1 MVLHVLA
8 FIVLLF
14 SHCVNAQAPEEPTLL
29 QNLTIDFTPLN
40 EYANVLFPVDVV
52 SMETPIAIRYVLVF
66 TIPFYEVFA
75 ACDSKALGFLGKR
88 NVILPHLCEPLSIAK
103 TTAFL
108 MSRLYR
114 SQFPLEGRN
123 LEAFLIRQGLDP
135 TSDST
140 DPTTEIG
147 IANAMAVDLVAYL
160 ETDGWNS
167 LGDLSRDHFRQQYSD
182 YTGFKPQNHA
192 ELDVSRLRRPLR
204 WQLRRPL
211 RWQPLKQEADRRG
224 RFTSQVH
231 VVPHIGRAKPL
242 VLSREEF
249 LSRTSES
256 PYASADRKKTIGAK
270 DKRTMRRL
278 LREVLKLNRDLTKEQ
293 IAQAHWWDN
302 KFLSLGSFITFYQ
315 GVYGFN
321 NADAAVLGLGEVMA
335 QHDSVMLAWKE
346 KLRHDLVRPPTM
358 LRRLFEGKKIRA
370 FKSLDEGVGLVR
382 AEEWEPIVPIQPH
395 SEYPSASALIC
406 QASLDHLHAALT
418 NFIKVNGTIAAYET
432 DIVPFLR
439 SPLTE
444 NVKVKYETLQAAALT
459 CGKSRLYAGVHFSP
473 SVDVGFKLGQGIGA
487 VAQKHIQD
495 LWEGRIP
502 ENCERCSNV

>member
-29 QNLTIDFTPLN
+29 QNLTIDFTPPN
-40 EYANVLFPVDVV
+40 ELANLLFPTDVILA
-52 SMETPIAIRYVLVF
+52 ETPIAIRTVLVF
-66 TIPFYEVFA
+66 TIQGYEVIA

-88 NVILPHLCEPLSIAK
+88 NAIPPHLCAPLPAAK
-103 TTAFL
+103 ISAFL
-108 MSRLYR
+108 LNRLYR

-147 IANAMAVDLVAYL
+147 IANAMAMDLVAYL

-204 WQLRRPL
+204 WQ
-211 RWQPLKQEADRRG
+211 PLKQEADRRG

-231 VVPHIGRAKPL
+231 VAPHIGRAKPL

-249 LSRTSES
+249 LSRKSES

-302 KFLSLGSFITFYQ
+302 KFLSLGSFIAFYQ
-315 GVYGFN
+315 GVYGFSLVDFIVI
-321 NADAAVLGLGEVMA
+321 ALGEVMA

-406 QASLDHLHAALT
+406 QATMDHLHAALT

-432 DIVPFLR
+432 DIFPFGR

-444 NVKVKYETLQAAALT
+444 NVKVKYETLQAAALN

-473 SVDVGFKLGQGIGA
+473 SVDAGFELGKGIGA
-487 VAQKHIQD
+487 VAQKHAQD

-502 ENCERCSNV
+502 DNCERCSDA